1 MNKNQRMEG
10 SFINKSLLTLG
21 TVIHKLRCSA
31 GSVCRAVQ
39 GQRGAG
45 AVQDTYIARYCCSL
59 SWGCQQ
65 RPVRPPRLMW
75 QQPCVHVSAAG
86 SDPCLSQL
94 LPCSEGKAAHIPF
107 RDSKLTQLLQDS
119 LSGQAKGMV
128 QFYETQFLK
137 LVQQEKWEIQRFEFV
152 QFMLITRKK
161 SANAL
166 TWSAVNSTAAKPRK
180 RPGKRRHE
188 RPPRKP

>member
-107 RDSKLTQLLQDS
+107 RDSKLTRLLQGS
-119 LSGQAKGMV
+119 LTGAPPSCPAWLARGAVGCLSWSTRSWGLLPV
-128 QFYETQFLK
+128 ASRGSAE
-137 LVQQEKWEIQRFEFV
+137 QEP
-152 QFMLITRKK
+152 M
-161 SANAL
+161 
-166 TWSAVNSTAAKPRK
+166 PRCW
-180 RPGKRRHE
+180 RC
-188 RPPRKP
+188 